1 MAYKRI
7 EPTDITALV
16 PICGAARVH
25 PAGALSE
32 EYSHDELNGLRQMPE
47 VMVEPVSTHEVS
59 EILKFAYERSIPV
72 TARGQG
78 TGLVGGAV
86 PLHGGILLSMCR
98 MNRVL
103 DLDDENLTLT
113 VEPGVLLCDIYDLVE
128 RHDLFYPSNP
138 GNKSATI
145 GGNVSTN
152 AGGMSAVKYGVT
164 RDYVRGLEVVLAD
177 GTVIQTGGKIAK
189 NSSGYSLRD
198 LFIGSEGTLGI
209 ITKIVL
215 RLLPLPRHTTTLVAA
230 FPNLHAAIAAA
241 PEIIKSKVVPR
252 SLEFVERDLIASVTA
267 YTGRDFPGADHD
279 IAGAYLLLMLDGCSL
294 EAVLNDC
301 EDVMRICSVCGAVHI
316 NHLDTEEQSRAVWSA
331 RELFSEAI
339 RASTT
344 ETEECDLVVPRSQ
357 VADFVQ
363 YMHRLEEKFGV
374 RIKSFGHAGDGNL
387 HLYILRD
394 QIEQAE
400 WEKRLVLVFDC
411 MYRRAEELGGQ
422 VSGEHGIGYAK
433 RRYLEETAGAA
444 VMDVMRRIK
453 TAMDPKG
460 ILNPGKIVS

>member
-7 EPTDITALV
+7 DNNDITALAA
-16 PICGAARVH
+16 ICGAARVH
-25 PAGALSE
+25 SAGALSE
-32 EYSHDELNGLRQMPE
+32 DYSHDELNGLRHMPE

-59 EILKFAYERSIPV
+59 EIMKYAHERNIPV

-86 PLHGGILLSMCR
+86 ALYGGILLNMCR
-98 MNRVL
+98 MNRVV
-103 DLDDENLTLT
+103 DLDEENLTLT
-113 VEPGVLLCDIYDLVE
+113 VEPGVLLCDIYALVE
-128 RHDLFYPSNP
+128 GRGLFYPSNP
-138 GNKSATI
+138 GMKSATI

-198 LFIGSEGTLGI
+198 MFIGAEGTLGI
-209 ITKIVL
+209 VTKIVL
-215 RLLPLPRHTTTLVAA
+215 RLIPLPSHSTTIVAA
-230 FPNLHAAIAAA
+230 FTDLAAAIGAV

-252 SLEFVERDLIASVTA
+252 SMEFVEHDLIAAVEA
-267 YTGRDFPGADHD
+267 YTGRDFPGADD
-279 IAGAYLLLMLDGCSL
+279 GAGAYLLLMLDGCSP
-294 EAVLNDC
+294 EAVLQDC
-301 EDVMRICSVCGAVHI
+301 GSVMGICSAMGAVGVKHVE
-316 NHLDTEEQSRAVWSA
+316 TEEHSRAIWSA
-331 RELFSEAI
+331 REKFSEAI

-357 VADFVQ
+357 VADFIL

-374 RIKSFGHAGDGNL
+374 RIKSYGHAGDGNL

-394 QIEQAE
+394 RIEQDE

-422 VSGEHGIGYAK
+422 ISGEHGIGFAK

-444 VMDVMRRIK
+444 VMDIMHRIK